1 MKTKYEVY
9 FVCATSRIPYF
20 INVNL
25 RILIWSMAATCK
37 QLIYFFSKDVFCT
50 QGKVHIP
57 AEILYYY
64 VLVLLSFYNKCNN
77 NFDYFHHTMDG
88 EFPFRVL
95 IYFVK

>member
-1 MKTKYEVY
+1 MRGF
-9 FVCATSRIPYF
+9 FVCATSWIPYF

-25 RILIWSMAATCK
+25 RILIWSMAATCE
-37 QLIYFFSKDVFCT
+37 QSIYFFSTDVFCT

-64 VLVLLSFYNKCNN
+64 VLVLLSFYNKY
-77 NFDYFHHTMDG
+77 DYFHHTMDG

-95 IYFVK
+95 FYFLK